1 MPTEMVEMV
10 LFSVNYINNY
20 FSHQLKM
27 IDFQNDSVLDVT
39 PLSAG
44 VNLGCSPL
52 IDDLDLDGLVEF
64 IYTYKIDS
72 INPSAWNGFHF
83 ERTFNTNYN
92 LPTRGDSMGSLHG
105 FKFFWTLQ

>member
-1 MPTEMVEMV
+1 MDGQHIKHAFFFIIAFDANGDGRDEV

-72 INPSAWNGFHF
+72 INPSAWDGFHLKGLILIII
-83 ERTFNTNYN
+83 YQ
-92 LPTRGDSMGSLHG
+92 LGG
-105 FKFFWTLQ
+105 

>member
-1 MPTEMVEMV
+1 
-10 LFSVNYINNY
+10 
-20 FSHQLKM
+20 M

-64 IYTYKIDS
+64 IYTYKTDS
-72 INPSAWNGFHF
+72 LNPSAWNGFHF
-83 ERTFNTNYN
+83 ERFNTNYN
-92 LPTRGDSMGSLHG
+92 LRCRCSSAG
-105 FKFFWTLQ
+105 